1 MGRFRASSEFLCGDM
16 CRGLSRQP
24 DPFSVLTSCPY
35 RDPSTGEYSG
45 TAGRSEAGRQ
55 RQLPIGTRR
64 VADRERK
71 AGLGAP

>member
-35 RDPSTGEYSG
+35 RDPS
-45 TAGRSEAGRQ
+45 
-55 RQLPIGTRR
+55 IGTRR